1 MRRNDREVTDWEEIT
16 DIIRRCEV
24 CHIAFHGVEYPYV
37 VPLNFGFEVRGK
49 QLFLYF
55 HGAAEGHKHELLRE
69 NPKVAFAMEHMMGIS
84 GSANGMACRC
94 TAFYESVMGEGI
106 LEYMEGEEKIA
117 ALHCL
122 MQHYTTGPLARLH
135 FEPEVLE
142 KTAALRLTV
151 HSFTAKRHAAPVDA
165 PPKSIKAPD
174 VSGGGG
180 EGRRDA

>member
-1 MRRNDREVTDWEEIT
+1 MRRNDRVVTDWEKIT
-16 DIIRRCEV
+16 AIIRRCEV
-24 CHIAFHGVEYPYV
+24 CHIAFHGGEYPYV

-55 HGAAEGHKHELLRE
+55 HGAAEGRKHELLRE
-69 NPKVAFAMEHMMGIS
+69 NPKVAFSMEHMLGIS
-84 GSANGMACRC
+84 GPTNGMACRC
-94 TAFYESVMGEGI
+94 SAFYESVMGEGI
-106 LEYMEGEEKIA
+106 LEYIEGEEKIT

-122 MQHYTTGPLARLH
+122 MQHYTPNSSSRLH
-135 FEPEVLE
+135 FEPKVLK

-151 HSFTAKRHAAPVDA
+151 HSLTAKRHAAPVDA